1 MSIFSFFLVALLT
14 CLLWTAACTAA
25 AVRLKKPLLRRLLLT
40 IGFLAPLLSLL
51 PFVAFT
57 TILAFVAHLEVNWFS
72 SAISIFISTLIG
84 SGLILLRGT
93 QPDGGG
99 WKTVPAANWSP
110 LALFT
115 LFLLTKSVT
124 AGTILFLNQTVAAK
138 AQTLQNEAAI
148 LMTTHLPPNLSDLE
162 NAEGLYRGASV
173 IFEDDD
179 EFQGFLQD
187 TAESSGDPLTL
198 EEIAFLNRHAET
210 LEILRQAAARPTCR
224 FIRDYSRPSV
234 DMLLPEIQFFRN
246 AARILSVSARHQV
259 SLGAIP
265 AALRDVISIMNISR
279 HASSEP
285 ILISGLVGLAIDSIA
300 IDTLIDVLPFIDA
313 DNLALLKRDEIHN
326 FLSTPP
332 SLAKNIYGE
341 EAFGLYVFSI
351 FGTGGFD
358 QWQLGQ
364 LASFIMDDLDVPD
377 SIVQQDTFFNPALA
391 AYRIFL
397 FPQDLTAYQQTMHT
411 YQRVA
416 ESSNSYA
423 AKQTTLK
430 RIEDDFSSGRPK
442 GFVTALLTPAIGKA
456 IENVEKARMRHTTA
470 LVAIAATEFRITHE
484 SLPEKADVLVP
495 KLLPFLPKDVFLEK
509 SRLRYSVKNDG
520 VAIYSVGPNGKDD
533 GGPGPDMGKDQPKN
547 DDVGIFLRQSPPV

>member
-57 TILAFVAHLEVNWFS
+57 TILAFVAHLKVNWFS

-138 AQTLQNEAAI
+138 AQALQNEAAI

-173 IFEDDD
+173 IFEEDD

-358 QWQLGQ
+358 QWQL
-364 LASFIMDDLDVPD
+364 ASFIMDDLDVPD

-495 KLLPFLPKDVFLEK
+495 KLLPFLPKDVFVDK

-520 VAIYSVGPNGKDD
+520 IAIYSVGPNGKDD
-533 GGPGPDMGKDQPKN
+533 GGPGPDIGKDQPKN

>member
-1 MSIFSFFLVALLT
+1 MSVFSFFLVALLT

-138 AQTLQNEAAI
+138 AQALQNEAAI

-173 IFEDDD
+173 IFEEDD

-358 QWQLGQ
+358 QWQL
-364 LASFIMDDLDVPD
+364 ASFIMDDLDVPD

-423 AKQTTLK
+423 TKQTTLK

-470 LVAIAATEFRITHE
+470 LVAIAATEFRITHD

-495 KLLPFLPKDVFLEK
+495 KLLPFLPKDVFIDK

>member
-115 LFLLTKSVT
+115 LFLLAKSVT

-397 FPQDLTAYQQTMHT
+397 FPQDLTAYQQTMRT

-470 LVAIAATEFRITHE
+470 LVAIAATEFRITHD

-495 KLLPFLPKDVFLEK
+495 KLLPVLPKDVFVDK

-520 VAIYSVGPNGKDD
+520 IAIYSVGPNGKDD

>member
-1 MSIFSFFLVALLT
+1 MSIFSFFLVVLLT

-40 IGFLAPLLSLL
+40 LGFLAPLLSLL

-57 TILAFVAHLEVNWFS
+57 TILAFVAHLQVNWFLF
-72 SAISIFISTLIG
+72 AISMFISTLIG

-124 AGTILFLNQTVAAK
+124 VGTILYLNQTVAAK
-138 AQTLQNEAAI
+138 AQALQNEAAI
-148 LMTTHLPPNLSDLE
+148 LMTTNLPPNLPDQE
-162 NAEGLYRGASV
+162 NAAGLYRGASI

-179 EFQGFLQD
+179 AFQEFLQD
-187 TAESSGDPLTL
+187 NAQSFADPITQ
-198 EEIAFLNRHAET
+198 EEIAFLTRHVET
-210 LEILRQAAARPTCR
+210 LELLRQAAARPVCR
-224 FIRDYSRPSV
+224 FTRDYPRPSV

-246 AARILSVSARHQV
+246 AARILAVSAHYQV
-259 SLGAIP
+259 SIGNMP
-265 AALRDVISIMNISR
+265 AALRDVSSIIKMSL

-285 ILISGLVGLAIDSIA
+285 ILISGLVGLSIDAIA
-300 IDTLIDVLPFIDA
+300 IDVLIDILPFIDA
-313 DNLALLKRDEIHN
+313 DDLVLLKSNDIYN
-326 FLSTPP
+326 FLSVPP
-332 SLAKNIYGE
+332 SLTKNIYGE
-341 EAFGLYVFSI
+341 EAFGLTIFSI
-351 FGTGGFD
+351 FGTGKFE
-358 QWQLGQ
+358 QWQL
-364 LASFIMDDLDVPD
+364 ASLLIDDLHVPD
-377 SIVQQDTFFNPALA
+377 SFYQQNSFLNPALA

-397 FPQDLTAYQQTMHT
+397 FPQDLAVYQQTMRS

-416 ESSNSYA
+416 ESPDSYA
-423 AKQTTLK
+423 ARQTILK
-430 RIEDDFSSGRPK
+430 NIEGDLLSGRPK
-442 GFVTALLTPAIGKA
+442 GFMTAYLIPAIGKA

-470 LVAIAATEFRITHE
+470 LVAIAATEFRVAHDN
-484 SLPEKADVLVP
+484 LPEKADSLIP
-495 KLLPFLPKDVFLEK
+495 DFLPCLPKDTFHDTSCV
-509 SRLRYSVKNDG
+509 RYSRKDDG

-533 GGPGPDMGKDQPKN
+533 GGPGPEMRKAQTNN

>member
-138 AQTLQNEAAI
+138 AQALQNEAAI

-173 IFEDDD
+173 IFEEDD

-234 DMLLPEIQFFRN
+234 DMLLPEIQIVRN

-358 QWQLGQ
+358 QWQL
-364 LASFIMDDLDVPD
+364 ASFIMDDLDVPD

-423 AKQTTLK
+423 TKQTTLK

-470 LVAIAATEFRITHE
+470 LVAIAATEFRITHD
-484 SLPEKADVLVP
+484 SLPEKAASLVP
-495 KLLPFLPKDVFLEK
+495 DFLPFLPKDAFLK
-509 SRLRYSVKNDG
+509 DSRLRYSNKDDG

-533 GGPGPDMGKDQPKN
+533 GGPGPDMDKDQPKN

>member
-1 MSIFSFFLVALLT
+1 MSIFSFFLIVLLT

-40 IGFLAPLLSLL
+40 LGFLAPLLSLL

-57 TILAFVAHLEVNWFS
+57 TILAFVAHLQVNWFPL
-72 SAISIFISTLIG
+72 AISIFISTIIG

-124 AGTILFLNQTVAAK
+124 AGTILYLNQTVAAK
-138 AQTLQNEAAI
+138 AQALQNEAAI
-148 LMTTHLPPNLSDLE
+148 LMTTHLPLNLPDQE

-179 EFQGFLQD
+179 AFQEIVQK
-187 TAESSGDPLTL
+187 SSKMRTDSVDP
-198 EEIAFLNRHAET
+198 EAIAFLTRYKDT
-210 LEILRQAAARPTCR
+210 LDLLRQAATRPVCR
-224 FIRDYSRPSV
+224 FTRDYSRPSV
-234 DMLLPEIQFFRN
+234 DMLLPEMQFFRN
-246 AARILSVSARHQV
+246 AARILAVSAHYQASV
-259 SLGAIP
+259 GNMP

-285 ILISGLVGLAIDSIA
+285 ILISGLIGLSIDGIA
-300 IDTLIDVLPFIDA
+300 VDVLIDILPFIDTDA
-313 DNLALLKRDEIHN
+313 LSLLKRDDIHN
-326 FLSTPP
+326 FLFTPP

-341 EAFGLYVFSI
+341 ESFGLNVFSI
-351 FGTGGFD
+351 FGTGEFD
-358 QWQLGQ
+358 QWQL
-364 LASFIMDDLDVPD
+364 ASLFLDTLNVPD
-377 SIVQQDTFFNPALA
+377 SIYQQNVFLNPALA

-397 FPQDLTAYQQTMHT
+397 FPQDLAAYRQTMHS
-411 YQRVA
+411 YQRVT
-416 ESSNSYA
+416 ESSDSYA
-423 AKQTTLK
+423 AKQTILK
-430 RIEDDFSSGRPK
+430 KIEDDLSSGRPK
-442 GFVTALLTPAIGKA
+442 GFITALVTPAIGKA

-470 LVAIAATEFRITHE
+470 LVAIAATEFRIAHG
-484 SLPEKADVLVP
+484 SLPEKADSLVP
-495 KLLPFLPKDVFLEK
+495 DFLPCLPKDTFHAT
-509 SRLRYSVKNDG
+509 SRVRYSSKDDG

-533 GGPGPDMGKDQPKN
+533 GGPGPEMDNGQPKT
-547 DDVGIFLRQSPPV
+547 DDVGIFLRQAPPL

>member
-1 MSIFSFFLVALLT
+1 MSILSFFLVVLLT

-40 IGFLAPLLSLL
+40 LGFLAPLLSLL

-57 TILAFVAHLEVNWFS
+57 TILAFVAHLQVNWFPL
-72 SAISIFISTLIG
+72 AISIFISTLIG

-124 AGTILFLNQTVAAK
+124 AGTILYLNQTVAAQ
-138 AQTLQNEAAI
+138 ARALQNEAAV
-148 LMTTHLPPNLSDLE
+148 LMTTHLPPNLPDQE
-162 NAEGLYRGASV
+162 NAAGLYRGASV

-179 EFQGFLQD
+179 AFQEIVQKASKTRID
-187 TAESSGDPLTL
+187 SVDP
-198 EEIAFLNRHAET
+198 EAIAFLTRHVET
-210 LEILRQAAARPTCR
+210 LELLRQAAARPTCR

-234 DMLLPEIQFFRN
+234 DMLLPEIQFFRD
-246 AARILSVSARHQV
+246 AARILSVSARHQA
-259 SLGAIP
+259 SIGEIP
-265 AALRDVISIMNISR
+265 AALSDVISIMKMSL

-285 ILISGLVGLAIDSIA
+285 ILISGLVGLSIDSIA
-300 IDTLIDVLPFIDA
+300 IDVFIDILPFIDA
-313 DNLALLKRDEIHN
+313 DDLVLLKRNDIHN

-332 SLAKNIYGE
+332 SLTKSMYGE
-341 EAFGLYVFSI
+341 EAFGLIIFSI
-351 FGTGGFD
+351 FGTGEFE
-358 QWQLGQ
+358 QWQL
-364 LASFIMDDLDVPD
+364 ASLLMDDLHVPD
-377 SIVQQDTFFNPALA
+377 SFYQQNSFLNPTLA

-397 FPQDLTAYQQTMHT
+397 FPQDLAIYQQTMHT

-416 ESSNSYA
+416 ESSDSYA

-430 RIEDDFSSGRPK
+430 RIEDDLSSGRPK
-442 GFVTALLTPAIGKA
+442 GFITAYLIPAISKA
-456 IENVEKARMRHTTA
+456 IESAEKARMRHTTA
-470 LVAIAATEFRITHE
+470 LVAIAATEFRVAHG
-484 SLPEKADVLVP
+484 SLPEKADAMVP
-495 KLLPFLPKDVFLEK
+495 DFLPFLPKDAFLDT
-509 SRLRYSVKNDG
+509 SRIRYSSKDDG

-533 GGPGPDMGKDQPKN
+533 GGPGPQMDNDQPKT
-547 DDVGIFLRQSPPV
+547 DDVGIFLRRAPPL

>member
-138 AQTLQNEAAI
+138 AQALQNEAAI

-173 IFEDDD
+173 IFEEDD

-358 QWQLGQ
+358 QWQL
-364 LASFIMDDLDVPD
+364 ASFIMDDLDVPD

-416 ESSNSYA
+416 ESSDSYA

-456 IENVEKARMRHTTA
+456 IENVEEARMRHTTA
-470 LVAIAATEFRITHE
+470 LVAIAATEFRITHD
-484 SLPEKADVLVP
+484 SLPEKAASLVP
-495 KLLPFLPKDVFLEK
+495 DFLPFLPKDAFLK
-509 SRLRYSVKNDG
+509 DSRLRYSNKDDG

-533 GGPGPDMGKDQPKN
+533 GGPGPDMDKDQPKN

>member
-115 LFLLTKSVT
+115 LFLLAKSVT

-173 IFEDDD
+173 IFEEDD

-397 FPQDLTAYQQTMHT
+397 FPQDLTAYQQTMRT

-470 LVAIAATEFRITHE
+470 LVAIAATEFRITHD

-495 KLLPFLPKDVFLEK
+495 KLLPFLPKDVFVDK

-520 VAIYSVGPNGKDD
+520 IAIYSVGPNGKDD

>member
-138 AQTLQNEAAI
+138 AQALQNEAAI

-173 IFEDDD
+173 IFEEDD

-246 AARILSVSARHQV
+246 AARILAVSARHQL

-430 RIEDDFSSGRPK
+430 RLEDDFSSGRPK
-442 GFVTALLTPAIGKA
+442 GFMTALLTPAIGKA

-470 LVAIAATEFRITHE
+470 LVAIAATEFRITHD

-495 KLLPFLPKDVFLEK
+495 KLLPFLAKDVFVDK

-520 VAIYSVGPNGKDD
+520 IAIYSVGPNGKDD

>member
-138 AQTLQNEAAI
+138 AQAIQNEAAI

-173 IFEDDD
+173 IFEEDD

-246 AARILSVSARHQV
+246 AARILAVSARHQL

-470 LVAIAATEFRITHE
+470 LVAIAATEFRITHD

-495 KLLPFLPKDVFLEK
+495 KLLPFLAKDVFVDK

-520 VAIYSVGPNGKDD
+520 IAIYSVGPNGKDD

>member
-1 MSIFSFFLVALLT
+1 MSVFSFFLVALLT

-173 IFEDDD
+173 IFEEDD

-416 ESSNSYA
+416 EISNSYA

-470 LVAIAATEFRITHE
+470 LVAIAATEFRITHD

-495 KLLPFLPKDVFLEK
+495 KLLPFLPKDVFLDK

-533 GGPGPDMGKDQPKN
+533 GGPGPDIGKDQPKN

>member
-138 AQTLQNEAAI
+138 AQALQNEAAI

-173 IFEDDD
+173 IFEEDD

-358 QWQLGQ
+358 QWQL
-364 LASFIMDDLDVPD
+364 ASFIMDDLDVPD

-416 ESSNSYA
+416 ESSDSYA

-456 IENVEKARMRHTTA
+456 IENVEEARMRHTTA
-470 LVAIAATEFRITHE
+470 LVAIAATEFRITHD
-484 SLPEKADVLVP
+484 SLPEKAASLVP
-495 KLLPFLPKDVFLEK
+495 DFLPFLPKDAFLK
-509 SRLRYSVKNDG
+509 DSRLRYSNKDDG

-533 GGPGPDMGKDQPKN
+533 GGPGPEMGKDQPKN

>member
-138 AQTLQNEAAI
+138 AQALQNEAAI

-173 IFEDDD
+173 IFEEDD

-423 AKQTTLK
+423 TKQTTLK

-456 IENVEKARMRHTTA
+456 IENIEKARMRHTTA
-470 LVAIAATEFRITHE
+470 LVAIAATEFRITHD

-495 KLLPFLPKDVFLEK
+495 KLLPFLPKDVFIDK

-520 VAIYSVGPNGKDD
+520 IAIYSVGPNGKDD

>member
-1 MSIFSFFLVALLT
+1 MSVFSFFLVALLT

-138 AQTLQNEAAI
+138 AQALQNEAAI

-173 IFEDDD
+173 IFEEDD

-198 EEIAFLNRHAET
+198 EQIAFLNRHAET

-358 QWQLGQ
+358 QWPLGQ

-416 ESSNSYA
+416 ESSNLYA
-423 AKQTTLK
+423 TKQTTLK

-470 LVAIAATEFRITHE
+470 LVAIAATEFRITHD

-495 KLLPFLPKDVFLEK
+495 KLLPFLPKDVFIDK

-520 VAIYSVGPNGKDD
+520 IAIYSVGPNGKDD

>member
-138 AQTLQNEAAI
+138 AQALQNEAAI

-173 IFEDDD
+173 IFEEDD

-470 LVAIAATEFRITHE
+470 LVAIAATEFRITHD

-495 KLLPFLPKDVFLEK
+495 KLLPFLPKDVFVDK

>member
-138 AQTLQNEAAI
+138 AQALQNEAAI

-470 LVAIAATEFRITHE
+470 LVAIAATEFRITHD

-495 KLLPFLPKDVFLEK
+495 KLLPFLPKDVFLDK

-520 VAIYSVGPNGKDD
+520 IAIYSVGPNGKDD

>member
-115 LFLLTKSVT
+115 LFLLAKSVT

-173 IFEDDD
+173 IFEEDD

-259 SLGAIP
+259 SLGAIR

-397 FPQDLTAYQQTMHT
+397 FPQDLTAYQQTMRT

-470 LVAIAATEFRITHE
+470 LVAIAATEFRITHD

-495 KLLPFLPKDVFLEK
+495 KLLPFLPKDVFVDK

-520 VAIYSVGPNGKDD
+520 IAIYSVGPNGKDD
-533 GGPGPDMGKDQPKN
+533 GGPGPDMGKDQQKN

>member
-138 AQTLQNEAAI
+138 AQAIQNEAAI

-173 IFEDDD
+173 IFEEDD

-246 AARILSVSARHQV
+246 AARILAVSARHQL

-430 RIEDDFSSGRPK
+430 RLEDDFSSGRPK
-442 GFVTALLTPAIGKA
+442 GFMTALLTPAIGKA

-470 LVAIAATEFRITHE
+470 LVAIAATEFRITHD

-495 KLLPFLPKDVFLEK
+495 KLLPFLAKDVFVDK

-520 VAIYSVGPNGKDD
+520 IAIYSVGPNGKDD